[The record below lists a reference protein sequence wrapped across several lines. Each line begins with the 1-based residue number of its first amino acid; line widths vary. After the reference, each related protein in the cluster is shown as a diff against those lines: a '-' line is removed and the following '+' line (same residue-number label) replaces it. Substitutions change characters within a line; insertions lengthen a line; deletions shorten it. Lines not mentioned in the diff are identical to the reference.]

1 MKNTRVNGKL
11 DPIGTALLATEAVM
25 SDVDTR
31 PTIRA
36 KGARQLA
43 DFLEEAIRSGR
54 FGEGM
59 RLPPERELSEEFGAS
74 RGAVRR
80 VLANL
85 KERGLIRQTI
95 GSGTFVLAG
104 ANAGTPAETR
114 GGSDAGAEA
123 PKREVVQTSPAE
135 LMEARLLIEPL
146 MPGLIVRYATVA
158 DFARMNECIER
169 SEAAQTI
176 EAFEHWDGE
185 LHRAFAVAT
194 HNSFFL
200 RVLELTNE
208 VREQGEWGRL
218 KRKSLTPERR
228 THYEAQHRA
237 IVHALRDRD
246 AELACELLTSH
257 LRQIQQ
263 NLFGQ

>member
-1 MKNTRVNGKL
+1 
-11 DPIGTALLATEAVM
+11 M
-25 SDVDTR
+25 SSVDE
-31 PTIRA
+31 IRLTVRS
-36 KGARQLA
+36 KGARELA
-43 DFLEEAIRSGR
+43 HYLEEAIRSGR
-54 FGEGM
+54 LGVGV

-80 VLANL
+80 VLADL
-85 KERGLIRQTI
+85 KERGLIRQAV
-95 GSGTFVLAG
+95 GSGTFVM
-104 ANAGTPAETR
+104 P
-114 GGSDAGAEA
+114 GGMSTGLVAPPEPQPESKSD
-123 PKREVVQTSPAE
+123 VVQTSPAE

-158 DFARMNECIER
+158 DFTHMTECIER
-169 SEAAQTI
+169 SEAAPSI
-176 EAFEHWDGE
+176 EEFEHWDGE

-228 THYEAQHRA
+228 SQYEAQHRA
-237 IVHALRDRD
+237 IVDALRDRD
-246 AELACELLTSH
+246 AELACELLTGH
-257 LRQIQQ
+257 LLQIRE
-263 NLFGQ
+263 NLFGR

>member
-1 MKNTRVNGKL
+1 
-11 DPIGTALLATEAVM
+11 M

-31 PTIRA
+31 LTVRA
-36 KGARQLA
+36 KGARALA
-43 DFLEEAIRSGR
+43 SYLEEAIRSGR
-54 FGEGM
+54 FPEGV

-80 VLANL
+80 VLADL
-85 KERGLIRQTI
+85 KGRGLIRQTV
-95 GSGTFVLAG
+95 GSGTFVLPG
-104 ANAGTPAETR
+104 ASLPAPVPLPLPET
-114 GGSDAGAEA
+114 
-123 PKREVVQTSPAE
+123 KRHAVHTSPAE

-158 DFARMNECIER
+158 DFAHMSECIER

-176 EAFEHWDGE
+176 EEFEHWDGE
-185 LHRAFAVAT
+185 LHRALAVAT

-218 KRKSLTPERR
+218 KRQSLTPERR
-228 THYEAQHRA
+228 SQYEAQHRA
-237 IVHALRDRD
+237 IVEALRDRD
-246 AELACELLTSH
+246 AEVACELLTNH
-257 LRQIQQ
+257 LRQIRE
-263 NLFGQ
+263 NLFGR